1 MADDEKAI
9 LHILRDQEAAIGRG
23 DAEAAISA
31 LAADVVTYDL
41 PPPLEYHGTGTPAV
55 DGLREWFA
63 TWEDGVTVEM
73 KDPQVLINGDLAV
86 AFGLA
91 RMRAASRRVSARST
105 NGTVARSCFAVAMA
119 SGRSATSIVHS
130 PCGWT
135 EAELPQQIWYRERHA
150 G

>member
-1 MADDEKAI
+1 MADDEKDI
-9 LHILRDQEAAIGRG
+9 LRILRDQEAAIGRG

-41 PPPLEYHGTGTPAV
+41 PPPLEYRGAGTPAV

-73 KDPQVLINGDLAV
+73 KAPQVIINGDLAV

-91 RMRAASRRVSARST
+91 RMRGIKKGVGPLDQWHRRTIVLRRRDGVWQISHEHSSFPMRMDGSGTAATDLV
-105 NGTVARSCFAVAMA
+105 
-119 SGRSATSIVHS
+119 
-130 PCGWT
+130 P
-135 EAELPQQIWYRERHA
+135 
-150 G
+150 